1 VLGPLAEA
9 GHDVWA
15 YDQRGTGR
23 SSRLTDPHGYTTALG
38 VADLE
43 HVHERIGAE
52 RLILVGH
59 SYGAY
64 LAAAYIAE
72 HPDRVERAVFLSP
85 GDLRNDGTHASPQD
99 RLTTAERVQL
109 YRLLVSPR
117 ALLAYALVQ
126 VDPVAA
132 RALAGDRE
140 VDARQ
145 DRVYAAALPGL
156 HCRGR
161 TGPAL
166 HGMGFYAATVP
177 QSWRRPAEPDVA
189 AQLRRSDLPVLVV
202 KGQCDYLDWESAT
215 DYLRSFPDSRLLYLP
230 GAGHDVQVDEP
241 ERVREAVEDFVA
253 GRTVRGTLDDPMHA
267 PTGFQP

>member
-1 VLGPLAEA
+1 M
-9 GHDVWA
+9 H
-15 YDQRGTGR
+15 
-23 SSRLTDPHGYTTALG
+23 
-38 VADLE
+38 
-43 HVHERIGAE
+43 
-52 RLILVGH
+52 
-59 SYGAY
+59 
-64 LAAAYIAE
+64 
-72 HPDRVERAVFLSP
+72 
-85 GDLRNDGTHASPQD
+85 
-99 RLTTAERVQL
+99 L

-132 RALAGDRE
+132 RTLAGDRE

-166 HGMGFYAATVP
+166 HGMGFYAATAP

-215 DYLRSFPDSRLLYLP
+215 GYLRTFPDSRLLYLP

-241 ERVREAVEDFVA
+241 ERVRRAVEGFVA
-253 GRTVRGTLDDPMHA
+253 GRAVRGTLDDPMHA
-267 PTGFQP
+267 PAGFQP

>member
-1 VLGPLAEA
+1 M
-9 GHDVWA
+9 
-15 YDQRGTGR
+15 
-23 SSRLTDPHGYTTALG
+23 
-38 VADLE
+38 ADLDE
-43 HVHERIGAE
+43 VHERIGAE
-52 RLILVGH
+52 RVILVGH

-72 HPDRVERAVFLSP
+72 HPDRVERAIFLSP
-85 GDLRNDGTHASPQD
+85 GDLANDGTHGNPQD
-99 RLTTAERVQL
+99 RLTTAEKVRL
-109 YRLLVSPR
+109 YRLLISPR
-117 ALLAYALVQ
+117 ALLTYALVQ
-126 VDPVAA
+126 VDPIAA

-177 QSWRRPAEPDVA
+177 QAWRRPAGADVA
-189 AQLRRSDLPVLVV
+189 TQLGRPDLPVLVV
-202 KGQCDYLDWESAT
+202 KGQCDYLDWESAAG
-215 DYLRSFPDSRLLYLP
+215 YLRTFPGSRLLYLP
-230 GAGHDVQVDEP
+230 GAGHDVHVDEP

-253 GRTVRGTLDDPMHA
+253 GRTVPGTLDDPMRA
-267 PTGFQP
+267 PSGFQP